1 MAESEMAERESGI
14 EQIRAL
20 IKDVPD
26 FPKPG
31 IVFKDITPLLADPNG
46 FRSAVEHLAR
56 GGAELRADA
65 LLAIE
70 SRGFIF
76 GSVLAQR
83 LELPMH
89 LVRKQGKLPREALSV
104 RYELEYGFDHLE
116 VHADAVRA
124 GKRYLIVDDL
134 VATGGTAAA
143 VAGLVRQQG
152 AAVAGYAFV
161 IELGFLEGRKAL
173 DGAPIVSLLTY

>member
-1 MAESEMAERESGI
+1 MAQRDMAERDIGVA
-14 EQIRAL
+14 QIRSL

-31 IVFKDITPLLADPNG
+31 IVFKDITPLLAAPDA

-56 GGAELRADA
+56 GVVELGADA

-76 GSVLAQR
+76 GTALAQR

-89 LVRKQGKLPREALSV
+89 LVRKQGKLPREAISI

-116 VHADAVRA
+116 VHTDAVRA
-124 GKRYLIVDDL
+124 GGRYLIVDDL

-143 VAGLVRQQG
+143 VAQLVRRQG
-152 AAVAGYAFV
+152 ATVAGYAFL
-161 IELGFLEGRKAL
+161 IELAFLEGRKAL

>member
-31 IVFKDITPLLADPNG
+31 IVFKDITPLLADPDG
-46 FRSAVEHLAR
+46 FRSAIEHLAR
-56 GGAELRADA
+56 GVAELRADA

-76 GSVLAQR
+76 GSALAQR

-89 LVRKQGKLPREALSV
+89 LVRKQGKLPRESV
-104 RYELEYGFDHLE
+104 SIRYELEYGFDHLE
-116 VHADAVRA
+116 VHTDAVRE

-143 VAGLVRQQG
+143 VAGLVRRQG
-152 AAVAGYAFV
+152 AAVAGYAFL

-173 DGAPIVSLLTY
+173 QGAPIVSLLTY